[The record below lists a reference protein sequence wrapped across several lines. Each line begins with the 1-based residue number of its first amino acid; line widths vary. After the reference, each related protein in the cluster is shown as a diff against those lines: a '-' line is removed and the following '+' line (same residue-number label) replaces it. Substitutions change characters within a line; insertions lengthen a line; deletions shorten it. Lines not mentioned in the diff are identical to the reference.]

1 VIRHNG
7 TSVHFLGDVSIGS
20 STNIPDEC
28 HPPTFLEDVVLGLPA
43 VNSAL
48 GVGWRL
54 LAHSGFT
61 GKRVRPL
68 SCCWTRLEFDTS
80 SLTAELL

>member
-1 VIRHNG
+1 VIRNDG

-28 HPPTFLEDVVLGLPA
+28 HPPTFLEEVILGLPA
-43 VNSAL
+43 VNSAM
-48 GVGWRL
+48 GVGRRL
-54 LAHSGFT
+54 LAHSGST

-68 SCCWTRLEFDTS
+68 SHC
-80 SLTAELL
+80 

>member
-1 VIRHNG
+1 MIRHDG

-48 GVGWRL
+48 DVGWRL
-54 LAHSGFT
+54 LAHSGPT
-61 GKRVRPL
+61 GKRTTPI
-68 SCCWTRLEFDTS
+68 T
-80 SLTAELL
+80 LLDLAGV